1 MQEDGF
7 YKKIIDNLSDG
18 IYFIDRNYIIT
29 FWNKGGE
36 KMTGYSAEQVIGRG
50 CHDNPLDLLTAD
62 GNVFCSRDCPMAE
75 VMQDGE
81 EREAEVFLR
90 HARGYRV
97 PVILRAACIQNDDGE
112 IIGVMV
118 SFNKNNRLA
127 MDTRLE
133 MRELQKESITDPLTG
148 IGNRKYLEGR
158 LSAVIAEFENNTRS
172 AGLLFMDADHFKR
185 VNDLYGHMAGDDVL
199 RMIARTLLY
208 TVRTTDTVGRW
219 GGEEFVTILY
229 DVSDGETLR
238 ATAEKLRTQVEHSQL
253 NLNESS
259 LSVTISIGATL
270 LQPGD
275 TSDSFIK
282 RADALMYAS
291 KQAGRNRVTIA

>member
-1 MQEDGF
+1 MQGADF

-18 IYFIDRNYIIT
+18 VYFIDRNYIIT
-29 FWNKGGE
+29 FWNKGAE
-36 KMTGYSAEQVIGRG
+36 RMAGYSAEQVIG
-50 CHDNPLDLLTAD
+50 CTCSNNPLDFLTAD
-62 GNVFCSRDCPMAE
+62 GNVFCSRDCPLTE

-90 HARGYRV
+90 HARGYRI
-97 PVILRAACIQNDDGE
+97 PVILRAAPIQNDDGE
-112 IIGVMV
+112 IVGVVV

-127 MDTRLE
+127 IDTRRE
-133 MRELQKESITDPLTG
+133 MRELQWESITDPLTG
-148 IGNRKYLEGR
+148 TGNRKYVEGR
-158 LSAVIAEFENNTRS
+158 LSAVIAEFENNARS

-208 TVRTTDTVGRW
+208 TLRTTDTVGRW

-229 DVSDGETLR
+229 DVSDREILR
-238 ATAEKLRTQVEHSQL
+238 ATAEKLRTQVEHSRL
-253 NLNESS
+253 NLNGSP
-259 LSVTISIGATL
+259 LSVTISIGGTL

-275 TSDSFIK
+275 TSASFIK
-282 RADALMYAS
+282 RADALMYES
-291 KQAGRNRVTIA
+291 KQTGRNRVTIA

>member
-1 MQEDGF
+1 MQRDDF

-18 IYFIDRNYIIT
+18 VYFIDRNYIIT

-36 KMTGYSAEQVIGRG
+36 KMTGYSAEQVIGRS
-50 CHDNPLDLLTAD
+50 CHDNPLDLLTAE
-62 GNVFCSRDCPMAE
+62 GIAFCSRDCPLAE

-97 PVILRAACIQNDDGE
+97 PVILRAASIQNDEGE
-112 IIGVMV
+112 IVGVMV
-118 SFNKNNRLA
+118 SFHKNIRLA

-259 LSVTISIGATL
+259 LSVTISIGGTL

>member
-1 MQEDGF
+1 MQRDDF

-18 IYFIDRNYIIT
+18 VYFIDRDYIIT
-29 FWNKGGE
+29 FWNKGAE
-36 KMTGYSAEQVIGRG
+36 RMTGYSAEQVIGRS
-50 CHDNPLDLLTAD
+50 CRDNPLDLLTAE
-62 GNVFCSRDCPMAE
+62 GNAFCLRDCPLAD

-97 PVILRAACIQNDDGE
+97 PLILRASSIQSDDGE
-112 IIGVMV
+112 IVGVMV

-158 LSAVIAEFENNTRS
+158 LSAVIAEFENNARS

-229 DVSDGETLR
+229 DVSDRETLR
-238 ATAEKLRTQVEHSQL
+238 ATAEKLRTQVEHSRL
-253 NLNESS
+253 DENG
-259 LSVTISIGATL
+259 LSVTISIGGTL

-275 TSDSFIK
+275 TSDSFVK

-291 KQAGRNRVTIA
+291 KQAGRNRVTIG